1 MNHDEPIRFIIT
13 GQVTILDCRHLGENK
28 ERDKQKRKSKFEED
42 ESPNYVTFPVKI
54 VGKEDI
60 GSFFF
65 PKHPGMIS
73 TLLHQLMHPGC
84 ITRVLLAVGPPGFTK
99 GD

>member
-1 MNHDEPIRFIIT
+1 
-13 GQVTILDCRHLGENK
+13 
-28 ERDKQKRKSKFEED
+28 
-42 ESPNYVTFPVKI
+42 VTFPVKI

-73 TLLHQLMHPGC
+73 TLLHQLMHPGG

-99 GD
+99 GDKRRQGFQNQHPVSYTPSILKNLTFMTRFESNIGNLNHQ